1 MRKTQ
6 QPTAELNVPQ
16 SNTKQA
22 LRPPGNRPNRS
33 ARVRVRSG
41 KQKVQQAKNEAA
53 AGKLREVIDA
63 EGLKMMLEKVPR
75 KSL

>member
-1 MRKTQ
+1 MRKTH

-22 LRPPGNRPNRS
+22 LRPPGNRS
-33 ARVRVRSG
+33 ARSGVRRG
-41 KQKVQQAKNEAA
+41 KQQPQQAKNEAV
-53 AGKLREVIDA
+53 AGKLRGVIDA
-63 EGLKMMLEKVPR
+63 EGLKRMLEKVPL

>member
-1 MRKTQ
+1 MRKTH

-22 LRPPGNRPNRS
+22 LRPPGNRS
-33 ARVRVRSG
+33 ARSGVRRG
-41 KQKVQQAKNEAA
+41 KQRAQQAKNEAA
-53 AGKLREVIDA
+53 AGKLRQSIDA
-63 EGLKMMLEKVPR
+63 EGLKRMLEKMPL